1 MDQWGERGALA
12 MTDNADR
19 IELPGKPKD
28 RPLPLPR
35 RPSYQRVVENIEKW
49 VNSSGLQK
57 PT

>member
-1 MDQWGERGALA
+1 
-12 MTDNADR
+12 MTHNANK
-19 IELPGKPKD
+19 IELPAKPKE

-35 RPSYQRVVENIEKW
+35 RPSYQRVIENIDKW

>member
-1 MDQWGERGALA
+1 
-12 MTDNADR
+12 MTDKLDKIELEK
-19 IELPGKPKD
+19 IELPAKSKE
-28 RPLPLPR
+28 RPPPPR